1 MPDYVVVSHRDLLEF
16 VRECFRR
23 IGVPEE
29 GIIADYLV
37 LANLRGVDSH
47 GVIRIPYYIE
57 GVEKGYVRARSEI
70 KILRET
76 RATALIDGGESD

>member
-1 MPDYVVVSHRDLLEF
+1 MLRHVIVSYQDLLEF
-16 VRECFRR
+16 ARECFRR

-29 GIIADYLV
+29 DAGIIADHLV

-57 GVEKGYVRARSEI
+57 GVEKGYVLS
-70 KILRET
+70 
-76 RATALIDGGESD
+76 LIHI